1 MQGSHIKQC
10 TTQLMR
16 RSYMTSHNGQMDIFD
31 SLYEIEDTSTVSR
44 EDFLAKAFQLLGNE
58 EDLPIHEVLYSLKS
72 CVSPI
77 SSDHAIYSLKTSKD
91 SSTTM
96 AELHSRPSST
106 PWMSSGM
113 LRYGKCLTLKISE
126 YHKTENGCSLSDILE
141 DQVDEQYFLSEK
153 SMERLMSYKDN
164 QFQPIPLQQGMK
176 DSETGLTLLKVN
188 SMHKKV

>member
-1 MQGSHIKQC
+1 
-10 TTQLMR
+10 TQLMR

-96 AELHSRPSST
+96 AELPSRPSST

-113 LRYGKCLTLKISE
+113 MRNGVCLILKISE
-126 YHKTENGCSLSDILE
+126 SHKTGNGCSLSDILE
-141 DQVDEQYFLSEK
+141 EQVDERYFLSEEQTRK
-153 SMERLMSYKDN
+153 ILKPIKECERL
-164 QFQPIPLQQGMK
+164 IIGTMK
-176 DSETGLTLLKVN
+176 DFV
-188 SMHKKV
+188 

>member
-1 MQGSHIKQC
+1 
-10 TTQLMR
+10 MR

-58 EDLPIHEVLYSLKS
+58 EGSTIHEVLYSLKS
-72 CVSPI
+72 CVSPV
-77 SSDHAIYSLKTSKD
+77 SSDHAIYSLRTSKD

-96 AELHSRPSST
+96 AELPSIPSST

-113 LRYGKCLTLKISE
+113 MRNGVCLILKISE
-126 YHKTENGCSLSDILE
+126 SHKTENGCSLSDILE
-141 DQVDEQYFLSEK
+141 EQVDERYFLSEK

-164 QFQPIPLQQGMK
+164 QFQPIPLPQGMK
-176 DSETGLTLLKVN
+176 ESEMGR
-188 SMHKKV
+188 